1 MAVKRVLLSLIIF
14 LLSYTISCAGELF
27 DQQAEESFREGVQ
40 AHRAGNFPEAGACYQ
55 KAHMLNPNNA
65 EMAKHIMNNHAII
78 VAETGNLKEAE
89 AMFKELINRYP
100 DYKPAAIN
108 LGFIYDKRRSHVES
122 LEYWVE
128 VLELQKLKPTDYLID
143 EGPVPEPEPKLIPL
157 HRYKFDVD

>member
-14 LLSYTISCAGELF
+14 MLSYAVSDAGELF
-27 DQQAEESFREGVQ
+27 NQQAEESFREGIQ
-40 AHRAGNFPEAGACYQ
+40 AHRAGNLVEAGALYQ
-55 KAHMLNPNNA
+55 KALMLNPNNA

-78 VAETGNLKEAE
+78 VAKTGNLPQAE